1 MRGAKN
7 GKKIG
12 TKSSIAA
19 KDVEERNRI
28 LFESLKVKKH
38 LYFNS
43 SIQYCD
49 LNIKKNIM
57 MNNLVWFRNDLRV
70 QDNNSLFLATKN
82 AKKVIGAYC
91 LDPRQFELN
100 KHGFKKTEKF
110 RAKFLLETLRDLKNN
125 LAALNIPL
133 FIFLDTPENALRQLV
148 DEFAIDVI
156 YLQKEWTPDE
166 VKVNENLAELIPNTK
181 FIETHDQFLF
191 HPDDI
196 PYPNFEKI
204 PEVFT
209 EFRKKC
215 EKECKIRPS
224 VTVATMS
231 KDNFI
236 ETSNVLPSLED
247 LGLESFRLDKNSAFP
262 FRGGET
268 AALKRVENYFF
279 ETENLSQYKKTRNGL
294 IGESYSSKLSAW
306 LANGSIS
313 ARTIYWEVQNYEQQV
328 CKNEDTYWLVF
339 ELIWRDYFKYV
350 SLKHGDKIFKIDGI
364 LGNQYEWK
372 SNDKA
377 FREWKNGN
385 TREPFVNA
393 NMIELQR
400 TGFMSNRGRQN
411 VASFW
416 AKEWEQD
423 WRIAAKYFET
433 MLIDYDVHSN
443 YGNWMYNAG
452 VGNDPRDRKFNIK
465 RQAEMYDANGKYQ
478 KLWLNPDLF

>member
-1 MRGAKN
+1 
-7 GKKIG
+7 
-12 TKSSIAA
+12 
-19 KDVEERNRI
+19 
-28 LFESLKVKKH
+28 
-38 LYFNS
+38 
-43 SIQYCD
+43 
-49 LNIKKNIM
+49 
-57 MNNLVWFRNDLRV
+57 MNNLVWFRNDLRT
-70 QDNNSLFLATKN
+70 QDNTSLFQACKN
-82 AKKVIGAYC
+82 ARKVIAVYC
-91 LDPRQFELN
+91 LDPRQFEVN
-100 KHGFKKTEKF
+100 KHGFKKNEKY

-133 FIFLDTPENALRQLV
+133 FIYHDTPENCIPTLV
-148 DEFAIDVI
+148 KDHAITS
-156 YLQKEWTPDE
+156 LFFQKEWTPDE
-166 VKVNENLAELIPNTK
+166 VADNNALKTQLPTVN
-181 FIETHDQFLF
+181 FIETYDQFLF
-191 HPDDI
+191 HPDAI
-196 PYPNFEKI
+196 PYAGFDKI

-215 EKECKIRPS
+215 EKESKIKLC
-224 VTVATMS
+224 VAVQPQP
-231 KDNFI
+231 KENFI
-236 ETSNVLPSLED
+236 ETDKAIPSLED
-247 LGLESFRLDKNSAFP
+247 LGLESFKLDKNSAFP

-279 ETENLSQYKKTRNGL
+279 ETENLSEYKKTRNGL
-294 IGESYSSKLSAW
+294 IGEGYSSKLSAW

-313 ARTIYWEVQNYEQQV
+313 ARTIYWEVQNYEREV
-328 CKNEDTYWLVF
+328 CKNEDTYWLIF

-350 SLKHGDKIFKIDGI
+350 SLKHGDKIFKLDGI
-364 LGNQYEWK
+364 LGKQYEWK
-372 SNDKA
+372 TNSKA
-377 FREWKNGN
+377 FREWTNGN

-411 VASFW
+411 VASYW

-423 WRIAAKYFET
+423 WRIAAKYFES

-465 RQAEMYDANGKYQ
+465 RQAETYDAQGKYQ